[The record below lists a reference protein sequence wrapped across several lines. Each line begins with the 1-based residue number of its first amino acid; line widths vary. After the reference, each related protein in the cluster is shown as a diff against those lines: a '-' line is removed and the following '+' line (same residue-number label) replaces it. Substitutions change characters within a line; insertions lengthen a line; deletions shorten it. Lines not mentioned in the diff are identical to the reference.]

1 MLNIAI
7 FGAPGA
13 GKGTQAQS
21 IIDKYNLKYISTGN
35 ILRSE
40 IAKGTPL
47 GLEAK
52 AIIEK
57 GNLVSDELVTKI
69 IEKFITDNR
78 NPNGFLFDG
87 FPRTREQAKN
97 LDEILKREGM
107 ELSCLLNMDVPREEL
122 INRMMH
128 RAQVENR
135 ADDTPEIFENRLKEY
150 EEKTFPVMEH
160 YQNQGKVMSISGVGS
175 IEEIFV
181 RLAEKIDS
189 LL

>member
-35 ILRSE
+35 ILRNE
-40 IAKGTPL
+40 IANGTPL

-69 IEKFITDNR
+69 IEKFIADNR

-87 FPRTREQAKN
+87 FPRTREQA
-97 LDEILKREGM
+97 
-107 ELSCLLNMDVPREEL
+107 
-122 INRMMH
+122 
-128 RAQVENR
+128 
-135 ADDTPEIFENRLKEY
+135 
-150 EEKTFPVMEH
+150 
-160 YQNQGKVMSISGVGS
+160 
-175 IEEIFV
+175 
-181 RLAEKIDS
+181 
-189 LL
+189 

>member
-21 IIDKYNLKYISTGN
+21 IIEKYNLKYISTGN
-35 ILRSE
+35 ILRAE
-40 IAKGTPL
+40 IANGTPL

-69 IEKFITDNR
+69 IEKFISDNR

-87 FPRTREQAKN
+87 FPRTCEQAKS
-97 LDEILKREGM
+97 LDRILKSEGT

-122 INRMMH
+122 IKRMMH
-128 RAQVENR
+128 RAKLENR
-135 ADDTPEIFENRLKEY
+135 ADDTPEVFENRLKEY
-150 EEKTFPVMEH
+150 EEKTFPVMNY
-160 YQNQGKVMSISGVGS
+160 YQQQNKVLSVSGVGT

-181 RLAEKIDS
+181 RLTEKIDS
-189 LL
+189 IK

>member
-35 ILRSE
+35 ILRNE
-40 IAKGTPL
+40 IANGTPL

-69 IEKFITDNR
+69 IEKFIADNR
-78 NPNGFLFDG
+78 NPNGFLF
-87 FPRTREQAKN
+87 Q
-97 LDEILKREGM
+97 
-107 ELSCLLNMDVPREEL
+107 
-122 INRMMH
+122 
-128 RAQVENR
+128 
-135 ADDTPEIFENRLKEY
+135 
-150 EEKTFPVMEH
+150 
-160 YQNQGKVMSISGVGS
+160 SIS
-175 IEEIFV
+175 
-181 RLAEKIDS
+181 DP
-189 LL
+189 

>member
-35 ILRSE
+35 ILRNE

-57 GNLVSDELVTKI
+57 GYFVSDELVTKI
-69 IEKFITDNR
+69 IEKFIADNR

-87 FPRTREQAKN
+87 FPRTCEQAKN
-97 LDEILKREGM
+97 LDQILKREGM

-122 INRMMH
+122 ISRMMH

-135 ADDTPEIFENRLKEY
+135 ADDTPEVFENRLREY

-160 YQNQGKVMSISGVGS
+160 YQKQGKVMSISGVGS

>member
-35 ILRSE
+35 ILRNE
-40 IAKGTPL
+40 IANGTPL

-69 IEKFITDNR
+69 IEKFIADNR
-78 NPNGFLFDG
+78 NPNGFLRRISTHTRTGKEPRRNSEARRNGTLLPLEHGCATRRTHQAYDASCTG
-87 FPRTREQAKN
+87 RKPCRRHSRSLRKPSQGIRRKDFPRHGT
-97 LDEILKREGM
+97 
-107 ELSCLLNMDVPREEL
+107 LSESGQSDV
-122 INRMMH
+122 
-128 RAQVENR
+128 
-135 ADDTPEIFENRLKEY
+135 D
-150 EEKTFPVMEH
+150 
-160 YQNQGKVMSISGVGS
+160 
-175 IEEIFV
+175 
-181 RLAEKIDS
+181 
-189 LL
+189 